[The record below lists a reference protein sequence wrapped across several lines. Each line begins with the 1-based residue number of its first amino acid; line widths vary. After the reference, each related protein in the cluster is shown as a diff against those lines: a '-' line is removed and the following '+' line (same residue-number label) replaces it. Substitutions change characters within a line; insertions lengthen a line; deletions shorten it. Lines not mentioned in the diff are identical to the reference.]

1 MTIILPEIS
10 RQIKSKDIYT
20 IIEKRYSEIG
30 PIWMPMQLEWLNS
43 VYLTFNDYTKFMIIM
58 HLMGKTFNFYSKNFV
73 KLNFDTF
80 FNQNQVEIEKLNII
94 EISKSLNIP
103 KETTRRKII
112 ELEKLG
118 TIKKLKKKIIID
130 KNTWPNIK
138 PQDTIKRMS
147 RFLSVLSK
155 ILYTEKIISESI
167 TSDELTKVTKDNFS
181 FVWKLYYEM
190 QIPMLLNNKAIIG
203 DLESFHIWGLCVVNQ
218 VLNSKKNDNSQMTR
232 EDYLKKYIFSSN
244 YKGVNAMSISEITGI
259 PRATVIRKLNRMVKI
274 KFLKVN
280 NKKQYLTTGLQ
291 QKRLKEIQK
300 INLINLSKFAERIYN
315 LYISR

>member
-1 MTIILPEIS
+1 
-10 RQIKSKDIYT
+10 
-20 IIEKRYSEIG
+20 
-30 PIWMPMQLEWLNS
+30 
-43 VYLTFNDYTKFMIIM
+43 
-58 HLMGKTFNFYSKNFV
+58 
-73 KLNFDTF
+73 
-80 FNQNQVEIEKLNII
+80 
-94 EISKSLNIP
+94 
-103 KETTRRKII
+103 
-112 ELEKLG
+112 
-118 TIKKLKKKIIID
+118 
-130 KNTWPNIK
+130 
-138 PQDTIKRMS
+138 MS

-167 TSDELTKVTKDNFS
+167 TSDELTKVSKDNFS

-190 QIPMLLNNKAIIG
+190 QMPMLLNNKAIIG

-218 VLNSKKNDNSQMTR
+218 VLNSKKNDNSQMTK

-280 NKKQYLTTGLQ
+280 NKKQYSTTGLQ
-291 QKRLKEIQK
+291 QKKFKEIQK

>member
-1 MTIILPEIS
+1 MTIILPKIS

-30 PIWMPMQLEWLNS
+30 PIWMPMQLEWLNN

-118 TIKKLKKKIIID
+118 TIKKLKKKLLLI
-130 KNTWPNIK
+130 
-138 PQDTIKRMS
+138 
-147 RFLSVLSK
+147 K
-155 ILYTEKIISESI
+155 ILGQISSHKTQLKECHVFCQFYQKFFI
-167 TSDELTKVTKDNFS
+167 QK
-181 FVWKLYYEM
+181 KLY
-190 QIPMLLNNKAIIG
+190 Q
-203 DLESFHIWGLCVVNQ
+203 NQ
-218 VLNSKKNDNSQMTR
+218 
-232 EDYLKKYIFSSN
+232 
-244 YKGVNAMSISEITGI
+244 
-259 PRATVIRKLNRMVKI
+259 
-274 KFLKVN
+274 
-280 NKKQYLTTGLQ
+280 
-291 QKRLKEIQK
+291 
-300 INLINLSKFAERIYN
+300 
-315 LYISR
+315 

>member
-30 PIWMPMQLEWLNS
+30 PIWMPMQLEWLNN

-155 ILYTEKIISESI
+155 ILYTEKIISKSI
-167 TSDELTKVTKDNFS
+167 TSDELTKVSKDNFS

-280 NKKQYLTTGLQ
+280 NKKQYSTTGLQ
-291 QKRLKEIQK
+291 QKKFKEIQK

>member
-167 TSDELTKVTKDNFS
+167 TSDELTKVSKDNFS

>member
-1 MTIILPEIS
+1 MTIILPKIS

-30 PIWMPMQLEWLNS
+30 PIWMPMQLEWLNN

-167 TSDELTKVTKDNFS
+167 TSDELTKVSKDNFS

-203 DLESFHIWGLCVVNQ
+203 DLESFHIWGICVVNQ
-218 VLNSKKNDNSQMTR
+218 VFNSKKNDNSQMTR

-259 PRATVIRKLNRMVKI
+259 PRATVIRKLNRMIKI

-280 NKKQYLTTGLQ
+280 NKKQYSTTGLQ
-291 QKRLKEIQK
+291 QKKFKEIQK

>member
-10 RQIKSKDIYT
+10 RQIKSKDIFT

-73 KLNFDTF
+73 KLDFESF
-80 FNQNQVEIEKLNII
+80 FSQNQVEIEKLNII

-167 TSDELTKVTKDNFS
+167 TSDELTKVSKDNFS

-190 QIPMLLNNKAIIG
+190 QMPMLLNNKAIIG

-218 VLNSKKNDNSQMTR
+218 VLNSKKNDNSQMTK

-280 NKKQYLTTGLQ
+280 NKKQYSTTGLQ
-291 QKRLKEIQK
+291 QKKFKEIQK

>member
-10 RQIKSKDIYT
+10 RQIKSKDIFT

-58 HLMGKTFNFYSKNFV
+58 HLMSKTFNFYSKNFV
-73 KLNFDTF
+73 KLDFESF
-80 FNQNQVEIEKLNII
+80 FSQNQVEIEKLNII

-130 KNTWPNIK
+130 KNIWPNIK

-167 TSDELTKVTKDNFS
+167 TSDELTKVSKDNFS
-181 FVWKLYYEM
+181 FVWKLYYDM
-190 QIPMLLNNKAIIG
+190 QMPMLLNNKAIIG

-232 EDYLKKYIFSSN
+232 EGYLKKYIFSSN

-259 PRATVIRKLNRMVKI
+259 PRATVIRKLNRMIKI

-280 NKKQYLTTGLQ
+280 NKKQYSTTGLQ
-291 QKRLKEIQK
+291 QKKFKEIQK

-315 LYISR
+315 LCIS

>member
-10 RQIKSKDIYT
+10 RQIKSKDIFT

-30 PIWMPMQLEWLNS
+30 PIWMPMQLEWVNS

-58 HLMGKTFNFYSKNFV
+58 HLMSKTFNFYSKNFV
-73 KLNFDTF
+73 KLDFESF
-80 FNQNQVEIEKLNII
+80 FSQNQVEIEKLNII

-112 ELEKLG
+112 ELGKMG

-167 TSDELTKVTKDNFS
+167 TSDELTKVSKDNFS
-181 FVWKLYYEM
+181 FVWKLYYDM
-190 QIPMLLNNKAIIG
+190 QMPMLLNNKAIIG

-232 EDYLKKYIFSSN
+232 EGYLKKYIFSSN

-259 PRATVIRKLNRMVKI
+259 PRATVIRKLNRMIKI
-274 KFLKVN
+274 NFLKFN
-280 NKKQYLTTGLQ
+280 NKKQYSTTGLQ
-291 QKRLKEIQK
+291 QKKFKEIQK

-315 LYISR
+315 LYISK